1 MSNELIGV
9 FDTDALPANPNH
21 LKEFARKKA
30 VFIAQRV
37 HNLTQNLEK
46 AKKLS
51 AEAENAK
58 TDLKHR
64 TSSFISS
71 GLITFG
77 KSASEKRSEINTRVS
92 ILQNEAIAE
101 LTNLVQE
108 SIQFAATSAVLNQA
122 MLEELTKVC
131 NEGFIDV
138 YGKVQEIRDGKERE
152 YLKQIENGLK
162 NNQKI
167 HQQRESTAKNQA
179 SILQNAESISANKDL
194 ISQNAEFIAQNKQ
207 AIKIIKILVWIAIAL
222 SAISLSI
229 SLFCLLK

>member
-1 MSNELIGV
+1 MSNELIEV
-9 FDTDALPANPNH
+9 FDTDALPTNPNQ

-30 VFIAQRV
+30 VFIVQRV

-51 AEAENAK
+51 AEAGNAK
-58 TDLKHR
+58 TDLKHH
-64 TSSFISS
+64 ISRAFS
-71 GLITFG
+71 YGLIGIG

-101 LTNLVQE
+101 LANLVQA

-122 MLEELTKVC
+122 MLDELTKLC
-131 NEGFIDV
+131 NEGFDA
-138 YGKVQEIRDGKERE
+138 YGKVQEIRDGQERE

-194 ISQNAEFIAQNKQ
+194 ISQNAELIAQNQQ
-207 AIKIIKILVWIAIAL
+207 AIKNIKILALVAIAL
-222 SAISLSI
+222 SVPSLSI
-229 SLFCLLK
+229 SIFCFLK

>member
-1 MSNELIGV
+1 M
-9 FDTDALPANPNH
+9 FDTDVLPTNPNQ

-30 VFIAQRV
+30 VLIAQRV

-58 TDLKHR
+58 TDVKYR
-64 TSSFISS
+64 ASSFFSY
-71 GLITFG
+71 GLIKFG

-101 LTNLVQE
+101 LTNLVQA

-122 MLEELTKVC
+122 MLEELAKVC
-131 NEGFIDV
+131 EEGFIDV
-138 YGKVQEIRDGKERE
+138 YGKVQEIRDEKEMG

-167 HQQRESTAKNQA
+167 YQQRESTAKIQA

-207 AIKIIKILVWIAIAL
+207 AIKIIKILALVAIAL
-222 SAISLSI
+222 SAVSLSI
-229 SLFCLLK
+229 SLFCFLK

>member
-1 MSNELIGV
+1 MSNELIEV
-9 FDTDALPANPNH
+9 FNTDALPANPNQ

-51 AEAENAK
+51 AEAGNAK
-58 TDLKHR
+58 NDWWRSASDIALLG
-64 TSSFISS
+64 S
-71 GLITFG
+71 GLGLVAKVAGLKFG
-77 KSASEKRSEINTRVS
+77 KTAAEKRSEINTEII

-138 YGKVQEIRDGKERE
+138 YGKVQEIRDEKERE

-162 NNQKI
+162 ANQKI
-167 HQQRESTAKNQA
+167 FQ
-179 SILQNAESISANKDL
+179 
-194 ISQNAEFIAQNKQ
+194 
-207 AIKIIKILVWIAIAL
+207 
-222 SAISLSI
+222 
-229 SLFCLLK
+229 